1 MCNATRSRKAL
12 KRSAILCDRR
22 NYDEQTLMIEPGLEM
37 YQPSMTALGLTNEA
51 GALAAATIGGS
62 LDL

>member
-1 MCNATRSRKAL
+1 
-12 KRSAILCDRR
+12 
-22 NYDEQTLMIEPGLEM
+22 MIELGLEM
-37 YQPSMTALGLTNEA
+37 YQPSVTTLGLTDEA

>member
-1 MCNATRSRKAL
+1 
-12 KRSAILCDRR
+12 
-22 NYDEQTLMIEPGLEM
+22 MIELGLEM
-37 YQPSMTALGLTNEA
+37 YQPSLTALGLTNEA

>member
-1 MCNATRSRKAL
+1 
-12 KRSAILCDRR
+12 
-22 NYDEQTLMIEPGLEM
+22 MIELGLEM
-37 YQPSMTALGLTNEA
+37 YQPSMTALGLANEA